1 VSNSKLPPKRN
12 LRECFSTIPQTIVG
26 MPFFK
31 YTAVSK
37 EGKEITDIEEALS
50 VSHLKTKLSSKGLI
64 PIEITQIEKKE
75 SKKLFNF
82 SFRKKDISKE
92 ELALLL
98 YEMGVLIEKSVHIT
112 NAVEIVA
119 KQTENENLKNKLLTV
134 QTHLKEGLSIAE
146 AFERANIF
154 PKFLVE
160 MIKAG
165 ETSGA
170 LDKIFLS
177 ASQFIE
183 KQEEFKK
190 QIINSLIYPTVVI
203 LVGFVAMV
211 VIMIYVVP
219 TITKLYSQFGK
230 ELPFATKFVIGL
242 SYFFSKVISIFP
254 LFVVLLIV
262 FRKKIF
268 KEKLIDKVKLRVLFF
283 KNVHLYS
290 IYANWGN
297 TLSLLLKGGLTLDK
311 AVEIANETITNS
323 LIKERFLK
331 VAKEINKGKS
341 LSEVL
346 SKENLLS
353 DSNIQL
359 IKIGEETGEL
369 ESMLEILA
377 RIYKKETEKLINR
390 FMSLLE
396 PAILIILSTFIG
408 FFIFATLLPIF
419 DLTVR

>member
-1 VSNSKLPPKRN
+1 
-12 LRECFSTIPQTIVG
+12 
-26 MPFFK
+26 M
-31 YTAVSK
+31 
-37 EGKEITDIEEALS
+37 
-50 VSHLKTKLSSKGLI
+50 
-64 PIEITQIEKKE
+64 
-75 SKKLFNF
+75 
-82 SFRKKDISKE
+82 
-92 ELALLL
+92 
-98 YEMGVLIEKSVHIT
+98 
-112 NAVEIVA
+112 
-119 KQTENENLKNKLLTV
+119 
-134 QTHLKEGLSIAE
+134 
-146 AFERANIF
+146 
-154 PKFLVE
+154 
-160 MIKAG
+160 
-165 ETSGA
+165 
-170 LDKIFLS
+170 
-177 ASQFIE
+177 
-183 KQEEFKK
+183 
-190 QIINSLIYPTVVI
+190 
-203 LVGFVAMV
+203 
-211 VIMIYVVP
+211 
-219 TITKLYSQFGK
+219 
-230 ELPFATKFVIGL
+230 
-242 SYFFSKVISIFP
+242 
-254 LFVVLLIV
+254 
-262 FRKKIF
+262 
-268 KEKLIDKVKLRVLFF
+268 FF

>member
-1 VSNSKLPPKRN
+1 
-12 LRECFSTIPQTIVG
+12 

-31 YTAVSK
+31 YTAITK
-37 EGKEITDIEEALS
+37 DGKEISDIEEAFS
-50 VSHLKTKLSSKGLI
+50 ISHLKSKLSSKGLV
-64 PIEITQIEKKE
+64 PIEIIEVEKKE
-75 SKKLFNF
+75 NKKLFSF
-82 SFRKKDISKE
+82 SFGKKSVSKE

-98 YEMGVLIEKSVHIT
+98 YEIGVLIEKGVHIT
-112 NAVEIVA
+112 NAVEIIA
-119 KQTENENLKNKLLTV
+119 KQVENENLKNSLLMV
-134 QTHLKEGLSIAE
+134 QTKLKEGLSIAE
-146 AFERANIF
+146 AFEKAEIF

-160 MIKAG
+160 MIRAG

-177 ASQFIE
+177 ASEFIE

-203 LVGFVAMV
+203 LVGFIAMV
-211 VIMIYVVP
+211 VIMVYVVP

-230 ELPFATKFVIGL
+230 ELPFATKLVIGFSSAVSKIL
-242 SYFFSKVISIFP
+242 SILPF
-254 LFVVLLIV
+254 LVVFLII
-262 FRKKIF
+262 FRKKVF
-268 KEKLIDKVKLRVLFF
+268 KESLIDKLKLKIPFF
-283 KNVHLYS
+283 KYVHLYS

-323 LIKERFLK
+323 LIKEKFMN
-331 VAKEINKGKS
+331 VASEISKGKS
-341 LSEVL
+341 FSEVL
-346 SKENLLS
+346 AKENLLS

-359 IKIGEETGEL
+359 IKIGEETGQL

-396 PAILIILSTFIG
+396 PAILIVLSTLIG

-419 DLTVR
+419 DLTVK

>member
-1 VSNSKLPPKRN
+1 
-12 LRECFSTIPQTIVG
+12 

>member
-1 VSNSKLPPKRN
+1 
-12 LRECFSTIPQTIVG
+12 

-31 YTAVSK
+31 YTAISK

-50 VSHLKTKLSSKGLI
+50 ISHLKTKLSSKGLI

-75 SKKLFNF
+75 SKKLFNL
-82 SFRKKDISKE
+82 SFGKKDISKE

-98 YEMGVLIEKSVHIT
+98 YEIGVLIEKSVHIT

-119 KQTENENLKNKLLTV
+119 KQTENENLKNKLLAV
-134 QTHLKEGLSIAE
+134 QTYLKEGLSIAE
-146 AFERANIF
+146 AFEKANIF

-160 MIKAG
+160 MIRAG

-230 ELPFATKFVIGL
+230 ELPLATKFVIGL
-242 SYFFSKVISIFP
+242 SYFISKAISIFP

-268 KEKLIDKVKLRVLFF
+268 KEKLIDKVKLKVPFF

-297 TLSLLLKGGLTLDK
+297 TLSLLSKGGLTLDK

-323 LIKERFLK
+323 LIKEKFLK

-346 SKENLLS
+346 AKENLLS

-419 DLTVR
+419 DLTVK

>member
-1 VSNSKLPPKRN
+1 
-12 LRECFSTIPQTIVG
+12 

-31 YTAVSK
+31 YTAISK

-50 VSHLKTKLSSKGLI
+50 ISHLKTKLSSKGLI
-64 PIEITQIEKKE
+64 PIEITQIERKE
-75 SKKLFNF
+75 RKKLFNL
-82 SFRKKDISKE
+82 SFGKKDISKE

-112 NAVEIVA
+112 SAVEIIA

-134 QTHLKEGLSIAE
+134 QTYLKEGLSISE
-146 AFERANIF
+146 AFEKVNTF

-160 MIKAG
+160 MIRAG

-203 LVGFVAMV
+203 FVGFVAMI

-230 ELPFATKFVIGL
+230 ELPIATKFVIGL
-242 SYFFSKVISIFP
+242 SYFFSKAILIFP
-254 LFVVLLIV
+254 LFAVLLVI
-262 FRKKIF
+262 FRRRIF
-268 KEKLIDKVKLRVLFF
+268 KEKLIDKVKLRVPFF

-323 LIKERFLK
+323 LIKEKFLK
-331 VAKEINKGKS
+331 VSKEINKGKS

-346 SKENLLS
+346 ARENLLS

-377 RIYKKETEKLINR
+377 KIYRKETEKLMNR

-419 DLTVR
+419 DLTVK